1 MVPSSGHY
9 LLWDQGLLGHSPPS
23 ECCSPV
29 TGVAVTLSWVY
40 LFLGWGWG
48 GVFSVMVLNAFPK
61 RTRKEMDAGRPA
73 LKLAH
78 LPAGQVLWREER
90 TLLRLVCAH
99 YHTIVTALPVWDYW
113 QGPNDSVQQVAR
125 AVLNKVPLDKD
136 LFGARMHWGRGES
149 AGSLALVYTH
159 LGCDGC
165 WAGQPGHRGIPC
177 SLRLVI
183 DSALIG
189 QSTSDSL

>member
-1 MVPSSGHY
+1 M
-9 LLWDQGLLGHSPPS
+9 
-23 ECCSPV
+23 

-61 RTRKEMDAGRPA
+61 RTREEMDAGRPA

-136 LFGARMHWGRGES
+136 LFVARMHWGRGES

-183 DSALIG
+183 DAALIG